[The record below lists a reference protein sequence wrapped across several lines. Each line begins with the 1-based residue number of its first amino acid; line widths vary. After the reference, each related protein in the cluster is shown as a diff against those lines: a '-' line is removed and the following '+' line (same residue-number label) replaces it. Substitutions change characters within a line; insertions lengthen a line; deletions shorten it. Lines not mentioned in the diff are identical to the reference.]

1 MQHPLQILEQY
12 WNFTSFKPLQ
22 EDIINSVLNGDDT
35 FALLPTG
42 GGKSLCFQIPAL
54 INEGICIVVSPLI
67 ALMKDQ
73 VAALK
78 ERNIKAIALTSTY
91 KYDELSTLLDNCIYG
106 NYKFLYLSPERLQQD
121 IIQDRIRQMNVNLI
135 AVDEAHCISQWG
147 NDFRPAYKNITLLR
161 ELQPSVNC
169 IALTASAKPEVISDI
184 VKELDFIDAKIFKQS
199 FYRENLAYMV
209 FETEDKFYKI
219 QQILKKNQSS
229 SIIYVR
235 NRKSTLEI
243 SNALNNLGFTSTYYH
258 GGLSTKEKDA
268 HFSNWLNNRT
278 QVMVATNAFGM
289 GIDKPDVKTVIHI
302 DLPDSLE
309 SYFQEAGRAGRN
321 GDKAFAIIL
330 KNKNDED
337 KVKNQFLSVLP
348 DVYFIKLVY
357 RKLCNYFQIS
367 YGEGA
372 YTTYS
377 FSFNTFCKTYDFNAI
392 LAYNAILALDR
403 SSVLS
408 LTQHFKRRS
417 TVQVLV
423 SSTELFQ
430 YLEKNREISII
441 IKSLLRTYGGIF
453 DQLVKINTLLIADK
467 ANVSEDQ
474 VIKTLVRL
482 EKENIIGLN
491 LKKTDAEITF
501 IEPREDDKTI
511 NRIAN
516 TIEIQNKQK
525 VNQINDI
532 ISYISDEWTCKSQH
546 LLRYFGETD
555 AEVCGICSVCIDKS
569 KKFNGDSQT
578 NAIEIVISLLQQG
591 DLSSRELIEQSS
603 LKEEELTN
611 TLKLLLEREAIT
623 LTNHN
628 TYKLI

>member
-1 MQHPLQILEQY
+1 
-12 WNFTSFKPLQ
+12 
-22 EDIINSVLNGDDT
+22 
-35 FALLPTG
+35 
-42 GGKSLCFQIPAL
+42 
-54 INEGICIVVSPLI
+54 
-67 ALMKDQ
+67 
-73 VAALK
+73 
-78 ERNIKAIALTSTY
+78 
-91 KYDELSTLLDNCIYG
+91 
-106 NYKFLYLSPERLQQD
+106 
-121 IIQDRIRQMNVNLI
+121 
-135 AVDEAHCISQWG
+135 
-147 NDFRPAYKNITLLR
+147 
-161 ELQPSVNC
+161 
-169 IALTASAKPEVISDI
+169 
-184 VKELDFIDAKIFKQS
+184 
-199 FYRENLAYMV
+199 
-209 FETEDKFYKI
+209 
-219 QQILKKNQSS
+219 
-229 SIIYVR
+229 
-235 NRKSTLEI
+235 
-243 SNALNNLGFTSTYYH
+243 
-258 GGLSTKEKDA
+258 
-268 HFSNWLNNRT
+268 
-278 QVMVATNAFGM
+278 
-289 GIDKPDVKTVIHI
+289 VKTVIHI

-474 VIKTLVRL
+474 VIKTLVWL
-482 EKENIIGLN
+482 EKENIIGVN
-491 LKKTDAEITF
+491 LKKSDAEMTF
-501 IEPREDDKTI
+501 IDPR
-511 NRIAN
+511 
-516 TIEIQNKQK
+516 
-525 VNQINDI
+525 
-532 ISYISDEWTCKSQH
+532 
-546 LLRYFGETD
+546 
-555 AEVCGICSVCIDKS
+555 
-569 KKFNGDSQT
+569 
-578 NAIEIVISLLQQG
+578 
-591 DLSSRELIEQSS
+591 
-603 LKEEELTN
+603 
-611 TLKLLLEREAIT
+611 
-623 LTNHN
+623 
-628 TYKLI
+628 

>member
-1 MQHPLQILEQY
+1 
-12 WNFTSFKPLQ
+12 
-22 EDIINSVLNGDDT
+22 
-35 FALLPTG
+35 
-42 GGKSLCFQIPAL
+42 
-54 INEGICIVVSPLI
+54 
-67 ALMKDQ
+67 
-73 VAALK
+73 
-78 ERNIKAIALTSTY
+78 
-91 KYDELSTLLDNCIYG
+91 
-106 NYKFLYLSPERLQQD
+106 
-121 IIQDRIRQMNVNLI
+121 
-135 AVDEAHCISQWG
+135 
-147 NDFRPAYKNITLLR
+147 
-161 ELQPSVNC
+161 
-169 IALTASAKPEVISDI
+169 
-184 VKELDFIDAKIFKQS
+184 
-199 FYRENLAYMV
+199 
-209 FETEDKFYKI
+209 
-219 QQILKKNQSS
+219 
-229 SIIYVR
+229 
-235 NRKSTLEI
+235 
-243 SNALNNLGFTSTYYH
+243 
-258 GGLSTKEKDA
+258 
-268 HFSNWLNNRT
+268 
-278 QVMVATNAFGM
+278 MVATNAFGM

-321 GDKAFAIIL
+321 GDKAFAVIL

-348 DVYFIKLVY
+348 DVDFIKLVY

-578 NAIEIVISLLQQG
+578 NAIEIVISLFQQG